1 MNPLCIYFFPQAKN
15 PQPYP
20 PLFHRVTDVDEF
32 IQGVDSFCGKV
43 SLPFAPLYFII
54 EDNFVQNSLSHS
66 KYPQAFVF
74 CGYLFV
80 LFANK
85 VLHRLQ
91 FCEKKKEILARLWKT
106 WRENVKV

>member
-20 PLFHRVTDVDEF
+20 PLFHRVTDVDDF

-43 SLPFAPLYFII
+43 SPPFAPLYFII
-54 EDNFVQNSLSHS
+54 EDNFVQNSLLPS
-66 KYPQAFVF
+66 KYPQVF
-74 CGYLFV
+74 ISCGYLFV

-91 FCEKKKEILARLWKT
+91 FCEKKIEIHARLWKT
-106 WRENVKV
+106 SQENVKV

>member
-20 PLFHRVTDVDEF
+20 PLFHRVTGVDKF

-43 SLPFAPLYFII
+43 SLPFAALHFII
-54 EDNFVQNSLSHS
+54 EDNFVQNSLHPSR
-66 KYPQAFVF
+66 YPQGFIF

-80 LFANK
+80 PFANK

-91 FCEKKKEILARLWKT
+91 FCEKKIEIRARLWKT
-106 WRENVKV
+106 CRENVKV

>member
-20 PLFHRVTDVDEF
+20 PLFHRVTGVDEF
-32 IQGVDSFCGKV
+32 IQGVDSFCGKL
-43 SLPFAPLYFII
+43 SIPFAALRFMV
-54 EDNFVQNSLSHS
+54 EDNFVQKSFPHS
-66 KYPQAFVF
+66 KYPQSFIF

-91 FCEKKKEILARLWKT
+91 FCEKKIENHARLWKT
-106 WRENVKV
+106 CCKNVKV